1 MHPRRFFLVLA
12 LAILGL
18 PACSSSDRKTETSE
32 KKTIRDANVLLITM
46 DTTRP
51 DHLSCYNPDAAPTPN
66 IDRLAAGGT
75 RFTQAVVQVPLTL
88 PSHACIHTGAYPEAN
103 GIRDNGGF
111 QLDPKVPTLASVV
124 GGHGFETAAFI
135 GAAILNHRYGLNRG
149 FTTYADDMHETRH
162 IEKLPGI
169 MAEIPAEE
177 VSGRAIDWLQSV
189 ERKGIGRS
197 GKRFFLWLHYYDP
210 HFPYDPPEPFRSRF
224 KSDPYAGEIV
234 YTDAQI
240 GKVLDWLKAKNVA
253 DQTLVVLMGDHGES
267 LGEHGEYTHGIFL
280 YDSTVHVPLI
290 ISGPGVAKGA
300 KVDQQVRSIDILP
313 TVLDFLSISE
323 STKSQGESLMPLL
336 TSGHSVRTTYSYME
350 TLYPRTAM
358 GWSELRGVRAGDWKL
373 VVAPK
378 SELYQLSADPKESRN
393 VIDQNAAETER
404 LKKRVWEVAG
414 DPTHTK
420 PLQSSPM
427 DDQTRKELESL
438 GYVNVSRKQE
448 IRLDMS
454 GPDPKDRVAVLKIME
469 KTAEM
474 VNTDRYAAAVP
485 LLRPLLETDPQNP
498 MLYTR
503 LGLCYERLG
512 QYGKAIEVRQTA
524 IQKRADNA
532 ETHAELGE
540 LYVRVGRLDDAI
552 AAMNRA
558 AEMNPANMQN
568 LTNLA
573 TAYLQTGKQADAEKV
588 LHEILA
594 QNPKSAEGHNL
605 MGLLEV
611 SRGRG
616 EQARANFELAIE
628 EDSNLAEAYLNLG
641 LLAEKTGNPGK
652 AIECYQQFLKKA
664 SPDKHREVIPKVKEA
679 LAELRNRG

>member
-1 MHPRRFFLVLA
+1 MHRRLFSLLLGLA
-12 LAILGL
+12 TLCL
-18 PACSSSDRKTETSE
+18 PACSRSSQETVTSE
-32 KKTIRDANVLLITM
+32 KTSIRQANILLITM

-51 DHLSCYNPDAAPTPN
+51 DHLSCYSPKAAPTPN
-66 IDRLAAGGT
+66 VDGLAARGT

-88 PSHACIHTGAYPEAN
+88 PSHACIHTGAYPQTN

-111 QLDPKVPTLASVV
+111 RLDPHVPTLA
-124 GGHGFETAAFI
+124 GLLGTHGFETAAFI

-149 FTTYADDMHETRH
+149 FQTYADDMHETKH
-162 IEKLPGI
+162 VEKLPGI

-177 VSGRAIDWLQSV
+177 VAGRALDWLQSA
-189 ERKGIGRS
+189 EKKGIGRA
-197 GKRFFLWLHYYDP
+197 GKPFFLWMHFYDP
-210 HFPYDPPEPFRSRF
+210 HFPYDPPEPFRTRF
-224 KSDPYAGEIV
+224 RSDPYAGEIV
-234 YTDAQI
+234 YTDVQI
-240 GKVLDWLKAKNVA
+240 GRVLDWLKAKKIE

-290 ISGPGVAKGA
+290 IAGPGLPKGV

-313 TVLDFLSISE
+313 TVLDFFSISE
-323 STKSQGESLMPLL
+323 SNRSQGESLLPLL

-350 TLYPRTAM
+350 SLYPRTAM
-358 GWSELRGVRAGDWKL
+358 AWSELRGVRAGDWKL
-373 VVAPK
+373 IVAPK
-378 SELYQLSADPKESRN
+378 PELYQLSADPRESRN
-393 VIDQNAAETER
+393 IIGQNAAETER

-414 DPTHTK
+414 DPNHLR
-420 PLQSSPM
+420 PLESSPM

-454 GPDPKDRVAVLKIME
+454 GPDPKDRVEVLKIME
-469 KTAEM
+469 KTAGM
-474 VNTDRYAAAVP
+474 INSDRYAAAIP

-512 QYGKAIEVRQTA
+512 QYAKAIDVRQTA
-524 IQKRADNA
+524 IQKGADNG

-540 LYVRVGRLDDAI
+540 LYVRLGRLDEAV

-558 AEMNPANMQN
+558 AELNPANIQN

-573 TAYLQTGKQADAEKV
+573 TAYLQTGKQADAEHV
-588 LHEILA
+588 LGRILA
-594 QNPKSAEGHNL
+594 QDPKSAEGHNL

-611 SRGRG
+611 SRGHG
-616 EQARANFELAIE
+616 EQARTNFEMAIA
-628 EDSNLAEAYLNLG
+628 EDSNLAEPYLNLG
-641 LLAEKTGNPGK
+641 LLAEKTGNPAK
-652 AIECYQQFLKKA
+652 AVECYEQFLKKA
-664 SPDKHREVIPKVKEA
+664 SPDKHRDVIPKVKEA
-679 LAELRNRG
+679 LAELRK

>member
-1 MHPRRFFLVLA
+1 MYRRRLVVGMA
-12 LAILGL
+12 LATLSLTG
-18 PACSSSDRKTETSE
+18 CSDRKPESVE
-32 KKTIRDANVLLITM
+32 RPSVRDVNVLLVTM

-51 DHLSCYNPDAAPTPN
+51 DYLSCYNPKAAPTPN
-66 IDRLAAGGT
+66 LDGLAARGT

-88 PSHACIHTGAYPEAN
+88 PSHACIHTGSYPQMN

-111 QLDPKVPTLASVV
+111 QLDPKVPTLARLV
-124 GGHGFETAAFI
+124 GKQGFETAAFI
-135 GAAILNHRYGLNRG
+135 GAAILNRRYGLNRG
-149 FTTYADDMHETRH
+149 FTTYADDMHETKR

-177 VSGRAIDWLQSV
+177 VSGRALDWLQSAEKRGV
-189 ERKGIGRS
+189 GGA
-197 GKRFFLWLHYYDP
+197 GKPFFIWLHYYDP
-210 HFPYDPPEPFRSRF
+210 HFPYNPPEPFRTRF
-224 KSDPYAGEIV
+224 RSNPYAGEIA

-240 GKVLDWLKAKNVA
+240 GRVLEWLRAKKIE
-253 DQTLVVLMGDHGES
+253 DRTLVVLMGDHGES

-290 ISGPGVAKGA
+290 IAGPGLPKGA
-300 KVDQQVRSIDILP
+300 KVDQQVRSIDIAP
-313 TVLDFLSISE
+313 TVLDFLSVSDP
-323 STKSQGESLMPLL
+323 SPMQGESLLPLL

-358 GWSELRGVRAGDWKL
+358 AWSELRGVRAGDWKL
-373 VVAPK
+373 IVAPK
-378 SELYQLSADPKESRN
+378 PELYQLTADPEESRN
-393 VIDQNAAETER
+393 VIDQHAAETER

-414 DPTHTK
+414 DPNHLS
-420 PLQSSPM
+420 PLQSSPL

-469 KTAEM
+469 RTAEM
-474 VNTDRYAAAVP
+474 INTDRYAAAIP

-512 QYGKAIEVRQTA
+512 QYGKAIDVRRAA
-524 IQKRADNA
+524 IQKSADNS
-532 ETHAELGE
+532 ETYAELGE
-540 LYVRVGRLDDAI
+540 LYVRVGRLDEAI

-558 AEMNPANMQN
+558 AEMNPANLQN

-573 TAYLQTGKQADAEKV
+573 TAYLQIGKQADAERAI
-588 LHEILA
+588 HGILA
-594 QNPKSAEGHNL
+594 QNSKSAEAHNL
-605 MGLLEV
+605 LGLLEV

-628 EDSNLAEAYLNLG
+628 EDSNLAEPYLNLG

-652 AIECYQQFLKKA
+652 AAECYEQFLKKA
-664 SPDKHREVIPKVKEA
+664 SPDKHRDVIPKVKEA
-679 LAELRNRG
+679 LAQLRR